1 MQSDAALD
9 NGSHSAMDWQQTEQD
24 MAGPE
29 QVGGSCHILVLP
41 RDPQQ
46 TYLWYSRQYLPS

>member
-1 MQSDAALD
+1 MQSGAALD

-29 QVGGSCHILVLP
+29 QVGGSCHNLVLP
-41 RDPQQ
+41 RDLQQ
-46 TYLWYSRQYLPS
+46 TYLWCSRRCLPS

>member
-29 QVGGSCHILVLP
+29 QVGGSPHKFALL
-41 RDPQQ
+41 RDLQQ
-46 TYLWYSRQYLPS
+46 THL